1 MARVLIMPFAL
12 SDLEMTDMK
21 TCSKCGGEPKPASQF
36 SKRASSRDGLNS
48 RCKVCD
54 SAYQAARYAANPE
67 KAKAAAAAWYAANP
81 EKAKANGAKYRA
93 ANPEKVKAGVAKW
106 IAANPEKRKA
116 TNTAWVSANTE
127 KVKASSA
134 KWRAANP
141 EKKKAHNSKW
151 SRANP
156 EACRIYNRNRR
167 ARKREAGGKLSSG
180 LSDKLFALQ
189 RGKCACGC
197 LQPLGD
203 DFHMDHVMPLALGGS
218 NTDDNMQLLR
228 SICNRQKHAKHPVEF
243 MQSRG
248 FLL

>member
-1 MARVLIMPFAL
+1 MPFVL
-12 SDLEMTDMK
+12 SDATIMDMK
-21 TCSKCGGEPKPASQF
+21 TCTQCGEVKPTSQF
-36 SKRASSRDGLNS
+36 SKRASSRDGLQPN
-48 RCKVCD
+48 CKACANIV
-54 SAYQAARYAANPE
+54 SAAWRAANPE
-67 KAKAAAAAWYAANP
+67 KA
-81 EKAKANGAKYRA
+81 
-93 ANPEKVKAGVAKW
+93 KAGVAKW

-116 TNTAWVSANTE
+116 TNTAWVSSNHD

-141 EKKKAHNSKW
+141 DNKKAHNRKW
-151 SRANP
+151 SSANP
-156 EACRIYNRNRR
+156 EAGRAYNRNRR